1 MKTVVMA
8 VIALGLLLQGG
19 DSTAHKAS
27 SEQSAPAAQAH
38 VTANVQSTAGTVAD
52 DREIQQKL
60 EKFTGWL
67 VVVGALQFAALIAQG
82 LVFFFTLQKIELQ
95 ANYMKHHADSFV
107 QLATAAR
114 DNAEAIKSQAA
125 TMQGQLTAMEGQ
137 LTEMRRSGEQTD
149 LMIEQATKQA
159 ESAAIA
165 ADASQKSAQALMDG
179 ERAWLLVENLE
190 IPLDPISLAIQN
202 AGDGPVHTTGD
213 VFGVSIPGATFEV
226 WNYGKTPGTIL
237 SVQAKLET
245 GTSRDTPPNPKDVF
259 EMPEYAPLVA
269 LVMGQKTEER
279 EEHVVPQG
287 GHRVELAPLSGL
299 GSRLSDE
306 KITRIKN
313 DADFLWAYGVVRYRD
328 VYDRQHE
335 TRFCY
340 RYIVPP
346 EEPLIHFCL
355 RGPEAY
361 NKAT

>member
-1 MKTVVMA
+1 MK
-8 VIALGLLLQGG
+8 VIVTTLIAFGLFLQAG
-19 DSTAHKAS
+19 DSTAHKS
-27 SEQSAPAAQAH
+27 SPEQGVAATQAQ
-38 VTANVQSTAGTVAD
+38 VTAGSPAD
-52 DREIQQKL
+52 DRVIQQKL
-60 EKFTGWL
+60 ETFTGWL

-82 LVFFFTLQKIELQ
+82 FVFFLTLRKIELQ
-95 ANYMKHHADSFV
+95 ANYMKHHAESFE
-107 QLATAAR
+107 QLAGAAR
-114 DNAEAIKSQAA
+114 DNADAIKSQAD
-125 TMQGQLTAMEGQ
+125 TMQSQLTTMEGQ
-137 LTEMRRSGEQTD
+137 LVEMKRAGEQTD
-149 LMIEQATKQA
+149 LMIEQVTKQA

-202 AGDGPVHTTGD
+202 AGDGPVRTKD
-213 VFGVSIPGATFEV
+213 DAFGVSFPGATFEV
-226 WNYGKTPGTIL
+226 RNYGKTPGTIV
-237 SVQAKLET
+237 SVHARLEI
-245 GTSRDTPPNPKDVF
+245 GTSRDTPPYPKEIF
-259 EMPEYAPLVA
+259 EVQEYAPVVA
-269 LVMGQKTEER
+269 LVMGHNTEKQ

-287 GHRVELAPLSGL
+287 GYRVELAPLHNLS
-299 GSRLSDE
+299 SRLSDE

-355 RGPEAY
+355 RGPEKF